1 MVAAGCWLHS
11 LAAEVR
17 TGCFVRGTLLRR
29 HCRRAEAQ
37 MLETLEVVNFD
48 IIPDEIVLT

>member
-1 MVAAGCWLHS
+1 MVVAGLHS
-11 LAAEVR
+11 LAAEMG
-17 TGCFVRGTLLRR
+17 TGCYVGGTLLRR

-37 MLETLEVVNFD
+37 MLETLEMVNFD